1 MCNMCSDVYSS
12 RKRLSPDS
20 PTPSATFLGLNQA
33 SAPRGSARTST
44 STPTPATDKVGTFGL
59 SLAQQMAVN
68 GVPKCLLSEPGR
80 DVEGQAEGSAL
91 IFLPSSCAEDS
102 GRSGAAVFPAQQVR
116 TLIGSDTD
124 VQNCQGTSASPLSG
138 VVPANTPPSPLTSQA
153 PSVPVCSTHMHAHTR
168 THTHRL
174 KSWPKG

>member
-20 PTPSATFLGLNQA
+20 PTPSATFLGLNQT
-33 SAPRGSARTST
+33 SAPRGSARTSNPPPLPLT
-44 STPTPATDKVGTFGL
+44 RLAPSALARPNKWPSTA
-59 SLAQQMAVN
+59 
-68 GVPKCLLSEPGR
+68 VPKCLLSEPGR

-91 IFLPSSCAEDS
+91 VFLPSSCAEDS

-153 PSVPVCSTHMHAHTR
+153 PSVPVCSTHMRRPH
-168 THTHRL
+168 THTHGL